1 MIKILGERC
10 SGKTTKLLKLAHENG
25 YILVEPTFRMV
36 DFTKQLAKENGYDD
50 VEILCVLQF
59 NMRNPGL
66 FIQDYNNRYLIDE
79 LDMCLNTMNVVGY
92 SNTNEHVSEN
102 GIHFDRLCPN
112 VFVGPDEPDKRMK

>member
-1 MIKILGERC
+1 MIKILGERR

-36 DFTKQLAKENGYDD
+36 EFTERLAKENGYDD
-50 VEILCVLQF
+50 VEILHARQF

-66 FIQDYNNRYLIDE
+66 FMQDYNNHYLIDE

-92 SNTNEHVSEN
+92 SNMDNP
-102 GIHFDRLCPN
+102 IHFERLCPN
-112 VFVGPDEPDKRMK
+112 TFVGPDEPNKRMK

>member
-25 YILVEPTFRMV
+25 YILVEPTFQMV
-36 DFTKQLAKENGYDD
+36 EFTKRLAKEIGYDD

-59 NMRNPGL
+59 SMRNPGL
-66 FIQDYNNRYLIDE
+66 FMQDYNNRYLIDE

-92 SNTNEHVSEN
+92 SNTDNP
-102 GIHFDRLCPN
+102 IHFERLCPN
-112 VFVGPDEPDKRMK
+112 AFVGPDEPDKRMK

>member
-25 YILVEPTFRMV
+25 YILVEPTFQMV
-36 DFTKQLAKENGYDD
+36 EFAKQLAKENGCDD
-50 VEILCVLQF
+50 VVILCACQF

-66 FIQDYNNRYLIDE
+66 FMQDYNNRYLIDE

-92 SNTNEHVSEN
+92 SNTDNPIYFES
-102 GIHFDRLCPN
+102 LWPN
-112 VFVGPDEPDKRMK
+112 AFVGPDEPDKRSHDI